1 MLISSAVDTVEELLE
16 QYKPYLSPKPSKQ
29 EKKKKKRGKMRGDFA
44 FLVQFVLI
52 REFSPN
58 THSLK
63 EEKSPDADNRGYTG
77 KFHELRVR

>member
-1 MLISSAVDTVEELLE
+1 MLKIE
-16 QYKPYLSPKPSKQ
+16 K
-29 EKKKKKRGKMRGDFA
+29 EKKEGLLRGRYRH
-44 FLVQFVLI
+44 FLRFVLI

-63 EEKSPDADNRGYTG
+63 EEKSQDADNRGYTG